1 MSLNSR
7 LKELESRKAAIAREL
22 DDQPEAKPALHPNLA
37 AIYREKVADLERV
50 LQEPSI
56 REEGHGLIRSLIEGV
71 RLTPV
76 DGQLEIELKGDF
88 AGILAISDAAQTTS
102 ERDGKAL
109 QIKVVAG
116 ARCHRD
122 LKCRV

>member
-1 MSLNSR
+1 M
-7 LKELESRKAAIAREL
+7 
-22 DDQPEAKPALHPNLA
+22 
-37 AIYREKVADLERV
+37 
-50 LQEPSI
+50 
-56 REEGHGLIRSLIEGV
+56 IRSLIERV

-76 DGQLEIELKGDF
+76 DGQLEIELKGDL

-116 ARCHRD
+116 AGFEPTTFR
-122 LKCRV
+122 L